1 MNPYQIHAVSKAVW
15 ILAKGFKGAQRRC
28 RIHGGTTRYYVT
40 WPRTMQGP
48 RQMSYS
54 FKSLPQWTPMQTKEP
69 NPFAMMIPGMY
80 RGFLSYGNDDSMM
93 ECAELAAEYMGISG
107 AAHVAEFAA
116 SDKFRKL
123 AVEILG
129 STDHPAKLPLS
140 DHFLLLVAGYV
151 YGEQSDKAAYHP
163 TARER
168 AQEACA
174 LVAKY
179 PIIYS
184 ENNHESN

>member
-1 MNPYQIHAVSKAVW
+1 MNPCQIHAVSKAVW
-15 ILAKGFKGAQRRC
+15 ILAKGFKGAQRRW
-28 RIHGGTTRYYVT
+28 RVHGGTTRYYVA

-48 RQMSYS
+48 RQISYS
-54 FKSLPQWTPMQTKEP
+54 FKSLPQWTPMPTKEP

-80 RGFLSYGNDDSMM
+80 RGFLADGKVDSMM
-93 ECAELAAEYMGISG
+93 ECAELVCDKMGIDG

-123 AVEILG
+123 AVEVLNN
-129 STDHPAKLPLS
+129 TDHPAKLPLS
-140 DHFLLLVAGYV
+140 DHFLLLAAGQA
-151 YGEQSDKAAYHP
+151 YGERSDKAAYHP

-179 PIIYS
+179 PIIYG
-184 ENNHESN
+184 EQP